1 MIFNTG
7 GGGNATRKVTGKS
20 LHLADTAGGKYKNIK
35 LVGASV
41 QNGTPAVSKPVDIVS
56 NKVKSITAG
65 GYNFVKPLK
74 QDIQTISG
82 VTATMK
88 DGYVVF
94 NGTNNE
100 TGAIDFYVC
109 GESGVYE
116 DIGLPSGEYTISTEK
131 ALGEKL
137 CFYIVRSDGLV
148 LKALQNN
155 LMFQNVELEKGEKY
169 RVFYRVLAGG
179 SFNNV
184 AVRISLNSGTEPLPF
199 KPYEDIN
206 TAELDEEYEL
216 NGVNGIYDEIDLERG
231 VRVQRCGSVVLNGS
245 ETWETHDTS
254 TGKKRLFTRI
264 IPVKP
269 VENNNVT
276 PNLLSDYYK
285 TVTTGNVWGEITGI
299 TVSPKAT
306 DGGNACVYIYDAR
319 FNTAD
324 TSAWKAHLASNPMT
338 VVYELAEPVETP
350 LSVDEL
356 IAFNKLRAYK
366 SGSTLFSGCDME
378 VEYFLNNKVGQPMA
392 DTHLNT
398 AKYILDG
405 ATLNIIV

>member
-7 GGGNATRKVTGKS
+7 SGGNATRIVTGKS

-74 QDIQTISG
+74 QDVQTISG

-94 NGTNNE
+94 NGTNNG

-169 RVFYRVLAGG
+169 RIFYRVLAGG

-184 AVRISLNSGTEPLPF
+184 AVKISLNSGTEPLPF

-206 TAELDEEYEL
+206 TAELDETYEL
-216 NGVNGIYDEIDLERG
+216 NAINGIYDEIDLERG
-231 VRVQRCGSVVLNGS
+231 VRIQRFGVQVFKGSESWVGSSYLNGRYGININAKAS
-245 ETWETHDTS
+245 GICMCSMAINKLVETVNCCHINQSGSFYINTS
-254 TGKKRLFTRI
+254 
-264 IPVKP
+264 
-269 VENNNVT
+269 
-276 PNLLSDYYK
+276 
-285 TVTTGNVWGEITGI
+285 
-299 TVSPKAT
+299 
-306 DGGNACVYIYDAR
+306 
-319 FNTAD
+319 FNDVAE
-324 TSAWKAHLASNPMT
+324 WKAHLTQNNMT
-338 VVYELAEPVETP
+338 LVYELAKPVETP

-356 IAFNKLRAYK
+356 IAFKNLRAYQ
-366 SGSTLFSGCDME
+366 SGSSLFSDCDME

-392 DTHLNT
+392 DTHMNT